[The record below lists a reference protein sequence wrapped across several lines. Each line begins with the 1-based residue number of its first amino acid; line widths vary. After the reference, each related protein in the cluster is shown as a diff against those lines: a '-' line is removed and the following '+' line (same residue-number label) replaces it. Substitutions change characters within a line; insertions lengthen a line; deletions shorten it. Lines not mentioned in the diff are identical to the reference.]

1 MLESVPTNPA
11 APEGGDQRG
20 QRQQAARAVVPEL
33 DPSWRAGRKL
43 TEARQQLG
51 LSIAEIAD
59 RIRVRRE
66 FLEAL
71 EEMNIKMLPGKAY
84 ALAFLRSYA
93 RALGLDEKAI
103 VEQFQE
109 ESSLAREDATK
120 PIRNPKSRPH
130 PERPWMVAAAVL
142 VLAGGFVGW
151 RALHHEEARPVRAEQ
166 PVTVAP
172 QPAQAASASATAD
185 APVRVV
191 EIRAL
196 TPSWLEA
203 RGPDGTVFL
212 SRTLNPGDVYR
223 PDPSPGWTLHARD
236 GGAFEVFI
244 NGQSAGLLGIAGS
257 PVLGRKIDD
266 IQPVVEAQNPA
277 PRS

>member
-1 MLESVPTNPA
+1 MLESVPTDPA
-11 APEGGDQRG
+11 APEGAAQRA
-20 QRQQAARAVVPEL
+20 QRRAVPTVAPEL

-71 EEMNIKMLPGKAY
+71 EEMNIKVLPGKAY

-93 RALGLDEKAI
+93 RVLGLDEKAI
-103 VEQFQE
+103 VEQFQD
-109 ESSLAREDATK
+109 ESALTREDATR
-120 PIRNPKSRPH
+120 PIRDPKSRPH

-142 VLAGGFVGW
+142 LLAGGFVGW
-151 RALHHEEARPVRAEQ
+151 RALQHEETRPATRVEQ

-172 QPAQAASASATAD
+172 QPAQAASASNSTD
-185 APVRVV
+185 APARIV

-196 TPSWLEA
+196 SASWLEA

-212 SRTLNPGDVYR
+212 SRVLNAGDVYR

-244 NGQSAGLLGIAGS
+244 NGQSAGALGIAGS

-266 IQPVVEAQNPA
+266 IQPVVQAQNAA

>member
-1 MLESVPTNPA
+1 MLESVPTDPA
-11 APEGGDQRG
+11 APEGAAQRA
-20 QRQQAARAVVPEL
+20 QRPQAVPAPAPEL

-71 EEMNIKMLPGKAY
+71 EEMNIKVLPGKAY

-93 RALGLDEKAI
+93 RVLGLDEKAI

-109 ESSLAREDATK
+109 ESALTREDATK
-120 PIRNPKSRPH
+120 PLRDPKSKPH

-142 VLAGGFVGW
+142 ILAGGFVGW
-151 RALHHEEARPVRAEQ
+151 RALQHEDARPARVEQ

-172 QPAQAASASATAD
+172 QPAQAAAASTTAD
-185 APVRVV
+185 APARVV
-191 EIRAL
+191 EIQAL
-196 TPSWLEA
+196 AASWLEA

-212 SRTLNPGDVYR
+212 SRILNAGDVYR

-244 NGQSAGLLGIAGS
+244 NGQSAGPLGIAGS

-266 IQPVVEAQNPA
+266 IQPVVQAQNA
-277 PRS
+277 SPRS

>member
-1 MLESVPTNPA
+1 MLESVPTNPTAPEVADQRAQRPQA
-11 APEGGDQRG
+11 AP
-20 QRQQAARAVVPEL
+20 AVAPEL

-43 TEARQQLG
+43 AEARQQLG

-151 RALHHEEARPVRAEQ
+151 RALQHEEARPVRVVQ

-172 QPAQAASASATAD
+172 QPAQAESASATAD
-185 APVRVV
+185 VPARVV

-212 SRTLNPGDVYR
+212 SRILNAGDVYR

-236 GGAFEVFI
+236 GGAFEVLI
-244 NGQSAGLLGIAGS
+244 NGQSAGLLGLAGS

-266 IQPVVEAQNPA
+266 IQPVIQAQNVA

>member
-11 APEGGDQRG
+11 APEGGDQRS
-20 QRQQAARAVVPEL
+20 QRQQAAPAVALDL

-51 LSIAEIAD
+51 LSISEIAD

-151 RALHHEEARPVRAEQ
+151 RALQHEEARPARVEQ
-166 PVTVAP
+166 PLTVAP
-172 QPAQAASASATAD
+172 QPAQAASAFSTAD
-185 APVRVV
+185 APARVI

-212 SRTLNPGDVYR
+212 SRILNPGDVYR

-266 IQPVVEAQNPA
+266 IQPIVQAQNAP